1 MYFASLSS
9 QVKFIDTIKYYPT
22 SLGKLTNTLDSIE
35 EKSTEKLAIQ
45 FLNQHHYFSQI
56 WQRKLTYQDK
66 RKILD
71 IFVSGKGVISYEK
84 IKTIDSLS
92 LQPENGFFYTRWIS

>member
-1 MYFASLSS
+1 M
-9 QVKFIDTIKYYPT
+9 KYYPT

-35 EKSTEKLAIQ
+35 EKPIEKLAIH
-45 FLNQHHYFSQI
+45 FINKHHYFSQI
-56 WQRKLTYQDK
+56 WQRELTYEHK

-71 IFVSGKGVISYEK
+71 IFVSGKGVIPYEK